1 MNSVDHR
8 EYRWTMRYLVIAN
21 NSGGL
26 FRFRKELMK
35 RFIDDGHEVYAVT
48 PFDEFVDELRAL
60 GLHLIEQKMNRR
72 GKNPFQ
78 ELRLLKDYRSVIKR
92 VAPDMI
98 MTYTI
103 KPGIYGGLLA
113 RWLKLP
119 YAVNITGLGT
129 AFENEGLL
137 RTLIVRLWKM
147 ALRSAGCVF
156 FENEENAS
164 VFLNFGIVS
173 KDKIHVLHGAG
184 VNLQDFSFESYPE
197 DSDPLRFLFI
207 GRVMREKG
215 IDELLTAMKDLHRKY
230 PNILLDVVGW
240 CEEDYEARL
249 EVLQRQGIVHF
260 HGFQCDVKPYIRQ
273 AHAFV
278 LPSYHEGMANTLLES
293 AAMGRPLITS
303 NIHGCKEAVQDGKT
317 GFLCE
322 ARNAQS
328 LMQQMERFINLP
340 YDQKRK
346 MGQASHDFV
355 AERFDKKKVVEET
368 VGVLYEVTAHHV

>member
-1 MNSVDHR
+1 MK
-8 EYRWTMRYLVIAN
+8 YLIIAN

-26 FRFRKELMK
+26 YRFRKELMQK
-35 RFIDDGHEVYAVT
+35 LIDDGHEVYAVT
-48 PFDEFVDELRAL
+48 PFDEFVEELRAIGVHML
-60 GLHLIEQKMNRR
+60 EQKMNRR

-98 MTYTI
+98 ITYTI

-129 AFENEGLL
+129 AFENDGLL
-137 RTLIVRLWKM
+137 RSLIVRLWKM

-164 VFLNFGIVS
+164 VFLDLGIAS
-173 KDKIHVLHGAG
+173 KDRIHVLPGAG
-184 VNLQDFSFESYPE
+184 VNLQDFSVEPYPT
-197 DSDPLRFLFI
+197 DSDSLRFLFI

-215 IDELLTAMKDLHRKY
+215 IDELLVAMEDLHRKY

-249 EVLQRQGIVHF
+249 EALQRQGIVHF
-260 HGFQCDVKPYIRQ
+260 HGFQRDVKPYIRQ

-322 ARNAQS
+322 ARNAKS

-355 AERFDKKKVVEET
+355 AQCFDKEKVVQET
-368 VGVLYEVTAHHV
+368 VDILSGTFLLPRP